1 MPDGCSPGQCF
12 LPPHLQE
19 SPAVGCTDCFSQKRK
34 QLVRTEMLCF
44 GQAVWENVSP
54 LNFMTGSNSFGGR
67 TNVGLFLNTC
77 CVIVTN
83 NRKLIAR
90 YVVGQK
96 AVPLGQAAD
105 CPHHG
110 CILRA
115 GCVAETAKSTGH
127 PSKDQQ
133 QIQGKREGTI
143 QSRSLA
149 VHPIQWALSPIAVGQ
164 PKPKAFVWVCCL
176 FLGHQR
182 HFQNEVC
189 HLPCLG
195 DRQRDSPFPYWMR
208 GCHVPATGRKAAS
221 GQCKTFL
228 FEKHS

>member
-1 MPDGCSPGQCF
+1 MGAPQDSASC
-12 LPPHLQE
+12 PHT
-19 SPAVGCTDCFSQKRK
+19 SRK
-34 QLVRTEMLCF
+34 APLSDAPIAFPRSAEQLMRTETLF

-67 TNVGLFLNTC
+67 TNEGLFLNTR

-83 NRKLIAR
+83 NRKLMAR

-96 AVPLGQAAD
+96 AVPLGQAAG

-110 CILRA
+110 HILRA
-115 GCVAETAKSTGH
+115 GCRCWLCSGDCQKHRTPLKGPATDT
-127 PSKDQQ
+127 
-133 QIQGKREGTI
+133 REEG
-143 QSRSLA
+143 R
-149 VHPIQWALSPIAVGQ
+149 HNPE
-164 PKPKAFVWVCCL
+164 PKPSHAPRPTRAVSHSCGATEVLWVC
-176 FLGHQR
+176 FIYHGHQR

-195 DRQRDSPFPYWMR
+195 DRQRDSSLPYWVP

-221 GQCKTFL
+221 GKCKTFL
-228 FEKHS
+228 FEKQS